1 MIRIREAGDS
11 ALLLELDAVV
21 DPAVNADAVAIA
33 AAVRLSMLPGI
44 RDVVSTYRTVA
55 VYFDPLI
62 VDVSAVRAVMERAS
76 TVSGTIGSG
85 RSIDVPVVYGGE
97 DGPDLAAVAAHAGL
111 TPEEVIARHAAT
123 PYRVFMLGFLPGFA
137 YMGTAPPEIAVPRRP
152 TPRKRVP
159 GGSVALAD
167 RQTAVYPWDSPGGW
181 QIIGRTP
188 LRVFDPAR
196 DQAALFAPGDTVTF
210 VPTTAEA
217 ANAPH
222 GPAGKSD
229 GSAASSGRHRVGA
242 EATGRA
248 VTVLR
253 PGLFTT
259 VQDAGRW
266 GHQSTG
272 VSVTGALD
280 LAAHRAANALVGNDA
295 RAATIEATLIGPEL
309 RLESDATVAVS
320 GGDLGA
326 TVDSGPLPLNT
337 AARLRA
343 GSVLQ
348 FRGRRSGARTSI
360 AFDGG
365 VAVAP
370 VLGSR
375 ATHALTRIG
384 GLDGRPLAMAD
395 RVPLGGAVG
404 IRARRRMEFA
414 GPVVAGG
421 ARVRV
426 LPGPQDDFFADEAL
440 ATLQASRFIVSPQSD
455 RMGFRLQGA
464 RIPRVPGREMISDA
478 TFTGAIQVP
487 ASGEPILLMADR
499 QTTGGYPQLAIVIT
513 ADLPLAAQLAPGDWI
528 EFLVCSRTEAI
539 KALVEQEGKL
549 LALG

>member
-1 MIRIREAGDS
+1 MIRIKEAGDS

-21 DPAVNADAVAIA
+21 DPAVNAHAVAIA
-33 AAVRLSMLPGI
+33 GAVRAMNLSGV
-44 RDVVSTYRTVA
+44 RDVVSTYRSVA
-55 VYFDPLI
+55 VYFDALA
-62 VDVSAVRAVMERAS
+62 VDVNAVRAALERAS
-76 TVSGTIGSG
+76 TASGTIGNG
-85 RSIDVPVVYGGE
+85 RAIEVPVVYGGE
-97 DGPDLAAVAAHAGL
+97 DGPDLADVAAHAGL
-111 TPEEVIARHAAT
+111 SPEAVIARHAAA

-137 YMGTAPPEIAVPRRP
+137 YMGTAPAEIATPRRA

-188 LRVFDPAR
+188 LRVFDPTRAP
-196 DQAALFAPGDTVTF
+196 AALFAPGDAVTF
-210 VPTTAEA
+210 VPTTSEA
-217 ANAPH
+217 ARTQ
-222 GPAGKSD
+222 GRAG
-229 GSAASSGRHRVGA
+229 
-242 EATGRA
+242 EATAPVSATLSSRTIPDVSSRA

-259 VQDAGRW
+259 IQDAGRW
-266 GHQSTG
+266 GHQSSG
-272 VSVTGALD
+272 VSVSGALD

-295 RAATIEATLIGPEL
+295 QAATIEATMIGPEL
-309 RLESDATVAVS
+309 RFESDATVAVS

-326 TVDSGPLPLNT
+326 TMDSGPLPLNT
-337 AARLRA
+337 ATRVRA
-343 GSVLQ
+343 GGVLQ

-365 VAVAP
+365 VAVPA

-375 ATHALTRIG
+375 ATHALTRLG

-395 RVPLGGAVG
+395 RVPLGGSVDA
-404 IRARRRMEFA
+404 RPRRRVEFA
-414 GPVVAGG
+414 RPAIAGG

-426 LPGPQDDFFADEAL
+426 LPGPQDDFFGDQAL
-440 ATLQASRFIVSPQSD
+440 ATLQAGRFIVSSQSD
-455 RMGFRLQGA
+455 RMGFRLQGG
-464 RIPRVPGREMISDA
+464 RIPRLPGREMISDA

-487 ASGEPILLMADR
+487 PSGEPILLMADR

-528 EFLVCSRTEAI
+528 EFLICSRTEAI